1 MLFDKVREEDNLVY
15 SITSAKYFD
24 SKIPEE
30 ITSFYI
36 FYTGDPENVDTINNR
51 IDELI
56 DSIKNKEF
64 NVQIFKYQKVALKK
78 DYDAGLKTNN
88 FWLSSMLNAVKYGQ
102 NIEKVTYLNSIV
114 DSITLNEIA
123 RLAKQLFDDQYFE
136 SADYLSE

>member
-1 MLFDKVREEDNLVY
+1 M
-15 SITSAKYFD
+15 
-24 SKIPEE
+24 
-30 ITSFYI
+30 
-36 FYTGDPENVDTINNR
+36 
-51 IDELI
+51 IDG
-56 DSIKNKEF
+56 IKNKEF
-64 NVQIFKYQKVALKK
+64 DIQIFKDQKVALKK